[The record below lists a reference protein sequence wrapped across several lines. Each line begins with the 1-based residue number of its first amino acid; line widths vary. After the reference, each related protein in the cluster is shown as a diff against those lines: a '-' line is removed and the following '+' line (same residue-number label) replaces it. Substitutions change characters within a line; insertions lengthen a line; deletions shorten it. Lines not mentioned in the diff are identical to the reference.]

1 MGCGSSTAAGG
12 AAAAARPLADAEAAS
27 GRGAGL
33 GAPRAPAGGAPRAGG
48 ENGAEGVGDN
58 GSEAEALRARV
69 SGLEAEDAALS
80 QEDFPTLGVRL
91 AHLRELLA
99 SVPAGL
105 ATKDVVERHI
115 KPMTESL
122 SYVEAH
128 RQESFVGPAT
138 HFVSHVWGYD
148 FRRMLEAVL
157 ELEGSEAEPDSVFVW
172 LDVLSVNQHKAS
184 DNAYD
189 KDWWSSTF
197 KRAIGAFGRTVLV
210 MMPWEDPAPLKRSW
224 CLWEI
229 LSSLEGKATLDV
241 RMHADEKERFAEA
254 LRTDFGSIQLSM
266 SKIDVAKAEAW
277 SKEDQ
282 ANILEAVKA
291 TEGGVNGVNAAILA
305 RMREWLAE
313 SARAVGGGEDADM
326 DDMMRLAD
334 LLSDQGKLAE
344 AEPLYRRALAGKEAQ
359 LGEAHPSTLNTINNL
374 ANLLRNQGKLAE
386 AEPLYRRAL
395 AGREAQL
402 GEAHPDTLMSLNN
415 LANLLKKQ
423 GKLAEAEP
431 LHRRALAGRE
441 A

>member
-1 MGCGSSTAAGG
+1 M
-12 AAAAARPLADAEAAS
+12 
-27 GRGAGL
+27 
-33 GAPRAPAGGAPRAGG
+33 
-48 ENGAEGVGDN
+48 
-58 GSEAEALRARV
+58 
-69 SGLEAEDAALS
+69 
-80 QEDFPTLGVRL
+80 RL

-105 ATKDVVERHI
+105 ATKDVVEQHI
-115 KPMTESL
+115 KPMTKSL

-128 RQESFVGPAT
+128 QREAFVGPAT

-254 LRTDFGSIQLSM
+254 LRTDYDSIQMSM

-326 DDMMRLAD
+326 DDMMNLAS
-334 LLSDQGKLAE
+334 LLRDQGKLAE
-344 AEPLYRRALAGKEAQ
+344 AEPLYRRALAGSEAQ
-359 LGEAHPSTLNTINNL
+359 LGEAHPSTLASVNNL
-374 ANLLRNQGKLAE
+374 AILLKNQGKLAE

-395 AGREAQL
+395 AGYEAQL
-402 GEAHPDTLMSLNN
+402 GEAHPQTGDAHFNFAIFMEAKGDMDAALHHLRAAARTYEQCYGVEHAETLD
-415 LANLLKKQ
+415 AQ
-423 GKLAEAEP
+423 ERIARLAES
-431 LHRRALAGRE
+431 
-441 A
+441 

>member
-1 MGCGSSTAAGG
+1 MGCGSSTHAGAVG
-12 AAAAARPLADAEAAS
+12 GVGVERRAPEAAS
-27 GRGAGL
+27 SKAEGSEVACEE
-33 GAPRAPAGGAPRAGG
+33 APRAP
-48 ENGAEGVGDN
+48 
-58 GSEAEALRARV
+58 
-69 SGLEAEDAALS
+69 LEAEVAVKSNAEGGGGGVGNGDAEDTHDLGLPRAHAEDAHAARSLS
-80 QEDFPTLGVRL
+80 SEADFPTLGVRL

-115 KPMTESL
+115 KPMTKSL

-128 RQESFVGPAT
+128 LQESFVGPAT
-138 HFVSHVWGYD
+138 LFVSHVWGYD

-326 DDMMRLAD
+326 DDMMRLAS

-344 AEPLYRRALAGKEAQ
+344 AEPLYRRALAGYEAQ
-359 LGEAHPSTLNTINNL
+359 LGEAHPSTLNTV
-374 ANLLRNQGKLAE
+374 
-386 AEPLYRRAL
+386 
-395 AGREAQL
+395 
-402 GEAHPDTLMSLNN
+402 NN

>member
-12 AAAAARPLADAEAAS
+12 AAAAARPQADAEAAS
-27 GRGAGL
+27 GRGSGL

-48 ENGAEGVGDN
+48 ESCAEGVDDN
-58 GSEAEALRARV
+58 GSEVEALRARV
-69 SGLEAEDAALS
+69 TGLEAEDAALS

-326 DDMMRLAD
+326 DDIMRLAS
-334 LLSDQGKLAE
+334 LLMDQGKLAE

-359 LGEAHPSTLNTINNL
+359 LGEAHPQTGDAHFNFAIFMEAKGDMDAALHHLRAAARTYEQCYGVEHAETLDARERI
-374 ANLLRNQGKLAE
+374 ARLAE
-386 AEPLYRRAL
+386 
-395 AGREAQL
+395 
-402 GEAHPDTLMSLNN
+402 S
-415 LANLLKKQ
+415 
-423 GKLAEAEP
+423 
-431 LHRRALAGRE
+431 
-441 A
+441 

>member
-12 AAAAARPLADAEAAS
+12 AAAAARPRADAEAAS
-27 GRGAGL
+27 GRGSGL

-48 ENGAEGVGDN
+48 ESCAEGVDDN
-58 GSEAEALRARV
+58 GSEVEALRARV
-69 SGLEAEDAALS
+69 TGLEAEDAALS

-326 DDMMRLAD
+326 DDMMRLAL

-374 ANLLRNQGKLAE
+374 AILLTE
-386 AEPLYRRAL
+386 
-395 AGREAQL
+395 
-402 GEAHPDTLMSLNN
+402 
-415 LANLLKKQ
+415 Q